1 MERAEGSNRAQR
13 LPAEQGLVPY
23 KRAGDI
29 PYLRKSHTQR
39 KTDERMDVLHRP
51 LGRALPFGA

>member
-1 MERAEGSNRAQR
+1 MWRAKWMERAEGSNRAQR

-29 PYLRKSHTQR
+29 PYLK
-39 KTDERMDVLHRP
+39 KKK
-51 LGRALPFGA
+51 